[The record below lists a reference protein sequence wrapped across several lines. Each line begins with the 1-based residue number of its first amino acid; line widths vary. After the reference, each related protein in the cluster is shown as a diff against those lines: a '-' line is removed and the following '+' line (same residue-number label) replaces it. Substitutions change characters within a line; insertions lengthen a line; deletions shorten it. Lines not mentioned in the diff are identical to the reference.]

1 MRPEL
6 PSAESPEPT
15 LRGAT
20 LPCLHAVTEGTGWL
34 LPASSIAAVINKPMV
49 QSISTS
55 HLVDQLVVHGS
66 KVVSAMTLARVW
78 RTDSTLSDDEQYGWG
93 LLVGPMGSQ
102 VVFLVHDL
110 LGTLEVRTSDV
121 EWLEAGKDEPLL
133 GVVERDGQALL
144 LVDPS
149 RSPLFGADA
158 ATEDEYPW
166 FDLRRLSSQGDQQ
179 PDTGGS
185 RVQLVV
191 LEDAG
196 LGFAV
201 PAHTVFDVRRGP
213 ESIEECQAPRLSA
226 AIGGFAGDAPLGERG
241 HPAFWCRIGSPASAV
256 AVSFEKLLGWH
267 LADDSRIRPW
277 AAMEQF
283 SAQGAFVLSGNG
295 QVVVV
300 VDPER
305 LLALNSRQATPFAVT
320 HPNNMGA
327 QYEKMSTDPSKHL
340 VRMRVGGED
349 VAVFMSAIRFVASLR
364 KSHIHKLVTSQ
375 PAIVGVLN
383 QTDAF
388 STIVDLGQLLMAEAI
403 PRAPSS
409 RLVTV
414 EAAGSTVTL
423 LVESVAEPIEVDS
436 AGVEEWSGE
445 KNSRLPKRFVAH
457 GLRCGDGGLV
467 PLLDLAEVVAEVTR
481 TGAHE

>member
-1 MRPEL
+1 MI
-6 PSAESPEPT
+6 A
-15 LRGAT
+15 
-20 LPCLHAVTEGTGWL
+20 CLHAVAEGTDWL
-34 LPASSIAAVINKPMV
+34 LPASSISAVINRPVV
-49 QSISTS
+49 QSIATS
-55 HLVDQLVVHGS
+55 NLVDQLVVHGS
-66 KVVSAMTLARVW
+66 KVFSAMTLARVW
-78 RTDSTLSDDEQYGWG
+78 SADSALSHDEEHGWG
-93 LLVGPMGSQ
+93 LLVGPTGLQ

-110 LGTLEVRTSDV
+110 LETVEVRPTDV
-121 EWLEAGKDEPLL
+121 EWLEASTDEPLL
-133 GVVERDGQALL
+133 GIVERDGQVLL

-149 RSPLFGADA
+149 RSPLFGAGA

-166 FDLRRLSSQGDQQ
+166 FDLRRLSSQGDHHEE
-179 PDTGGS
+179 DSGS
-185 RVQLVV
+185 RMQLVV

-201 PAHTVFDVRRGP
+201 PAPTVFDVRRAP
-213 ESIEECQAPRLSA
+213 ESNGDCQTPRLSA
-226 AIGGFAGDAPLGERG
+226 AIGGFAGDTPLGESG
-241 HPAFWCRIGSPASAV
+241 EPAFWCRIGSPDSAV
-256 AVSFEKLLGWH
+256 AVSFEKLLGWY
-267 LADDSRIRPW
+267 LADGSRIRPW

-283 SAQGAFVLSGNG
+283 SAQGAFVLSGSG

-305 LLALNSRQATPFAVT
+305 LLALNSRQATAFTATDPRK
-320 HPNNMGA
+320 MGA
-327 QYEKMSTDPSKHL
+327 QDENMSTDSSKHL

-388 STIVDLGQLLMAEAI
+388 STIVDLGQLLLAE
-403 PRAPSS
+403 PLHRTPSS

-414 EAAGSTVTL
+414 EAAGATVTL
-423 LVESVAEPIEVDS
+423 LVESVDEPIEVGNAD
-436 AGVEEWSGE
+436 VEEWQSEKGSG
-445 KNSRLPKRFVAH
+445 LPKRFVAH
-457 GLRCGDGGLV
+457 TLRCGDEGLV
-467 PLLDLAEVVAEVTR
+467 PLLDLAEIISEVTR